1 MAAKYWQSISSTD
14 PSVGANWAGGAL
26 ASGDDAYI
34 QAIPGLTLAPI
45 AAHDMHLVVLNSLT
59 YNQNSGVIIGDSTTP
74 GGVWQIGTASFIV
87 PVPTINSNGAG
98 RVKLDFGASAAV
110 VNIASTGDQ
119 PSLDVGLEPMR
130 IIGSGIVSVSVTG
143 GLVGI
148 ATSAPSETATVGD
161 VSVSN
166 AFSPAQINMGPG
178 VTWTNASVASGNA
191 GGAFLTAQTGGT
203 LLTTSS
209 GATAN
214 MAGAGTIT
222 TVIAGGVT
230 QLNQRTGAADVTNLT
245 VYPGGLA
252 DFSGNPVLATV
263 TNATIY
269 NGAVGVRI
277 DAANPGSLVIT
288 NPITI
293 VNGGTLTVN
302 Q

>member
-1 MAAKYWQSISSTD
+1 M
-14 PSVGANWAGGAL
+14 
-26 ASGDDAYI
+26 
-34 QAIPGLTLAPI
+34 
-45 AAHDMHLVVLNSLT
+45 HDQHLVVLNSLT
-59 YNQNSGVIIGDSTTP
+59 YSQNSGVVVGSSATP
-74 GGVWQIGTASFIV
+74 NGYWQIGTLSFVV

-98 RVKLDFGASAAV
+98 RVKLDFGSSAAV
-110 VNIASTGDQ
+110 INIASTGDQ

-130 IIGSGIVSVSVTG
+130 LIGSGIVSVSVTG

-178 VTWTNASVASGNA
+178 VTWTNASVASGNG

-214 MAGAGTIT
+214 MSGTGAIA

-230 QLNQRTGAADVTNLT
+230 QLNQRTGAADVTTLT

-263 TNATIY
+263 TNATVY
-269 NGAVGVRI
+269 NGAVGIRF
-277 DAANPGSLVIT
+277 DAANPGSLVFT
-288 NPITI
+288 NPWVP
-293 VNGGTLTVN
+293 VNGGTYTVN